1 MSLNHFMKR
10 GDETMIEIYVRNG
23 DKEASL
29 KTETL
34 SAKQIEIL
42 IEQIFGVL
50 TSNINEEQKRMI
62 FKPNVPDI
70 HNHQREQEPEHWK
83 TGVMHK
89 DGVPLYRLRLECP
102 YCGMKKNLY
111 REIGVETVECVQC
124 NMLVK
129 VEPATEKGFG
139 TTEEH
144 RDKFGNFMLAKK
156 PYSRPRVLPKVGS
169 ENRST
174 FSIADL
180 IGGDVNV
187 VEQSG

>member
-1 MSLNHFMKR
+1 
-10 GDETMIEIYVRNG
+10 MIEVYVRNG

-34 SAKQIEIL
+34 SAKQIESL
-42 IEQIFGVL
+42 IEQIFCVL
-50 TSNINEEQKRMI
+50 TSNINEKQKRMI
-62 FKPNVPDI
+62 FKPSVPDV
-70 HNHQREQEPEHWK
+70 HNQQREQQHEQEPEHWK

-89 DGVPLYRLRLECP
+89 DGVPHYRVRLECP
-102 YCGMKKNLY
+102 YCGLKKNLY
-111 REIGVETVECVQC
+111 CEMGIDKVECVQC

-144 RDKFGNFMLAKK
+144 RDQFGNFMLAKK
-156 PYSRPRVLPKVGS
+156 PYSRPRVLPKVGA

-174 FSIADL
+174 FSIAEL
-180 IGGDVNV
+180 IGGGVGVDA
-187 VEQSG
+187 QSG